1 MRTIMLDR
9 ISARSALLSWVT
21 FALFFVFGASRG
33 AASQLPGNL
42 LISPQASP
50 HHVILVEK
58 SSQRLFIYQFDGDYE
73 LMATYNCATGEN
85 LGDKRVSGDRKTP
98 EGIYFFTKAVGEQYL
113 TSTYGVRA
121 FPMNYPN
128 LMDIRRG
135 KGGNNIWVHGTN
147 EELKERST
155 NGCIVLGNEDV
166 AQLDFYIKLWN
177 TPIIVEEELKYED
190 RNSLLHQGQVLLE
203 TINGWSQ
210 AWSQKDLE
218 HYLSYYTPEFRW
230 RNLDLQGWKKKK
242 ARLNRLYRAISV
254 QLRDIRL
261 FRQGEMVLATAEEI
275 YRSDRFASH
284 GFKHLYL
291 VQNSVDWRIL
301 GEEWH
306 SAKRPAPPLFQLAA
320 IPPPDKEFAQDSVRN
335 FVEEWRRAWEQG
347 DLSAYLAC
355 YHPQFR
361 ARHMGLRG
369 WKRYKRQLFR
379 RTSERAIDL
388 NDVETEVNDSTAVVN
403 AHQVYRSDIHQDSGL
418 KTLLLRWHRGRWTIY
433 RETWKPLADSE

>member
-1 MRTIMLDR
+1 MRKGIT
-9 ISARSALLSWVT
+9 ARFAKLTWLTSVLLLTGIPAV
-21 FALFFVFGASRG
+21 GIASK
-33 AASQLPGNL
+33 LPANL
-42 LISPQASP
+42 LISPHASP

-73 LMATYNCATGEN
+73 LVATYNIATGEN
-85 LGDKRVSGDRKTP
+85 PGDKKVSGDRKTP

-147 EELKERST
+147 EELEERST
-155 NGCIVLGNEDV
+155 NGCIVLGNGDV
-166 AQLDFYIKLWN
+166 AQLDSYIKLWN
-177 TPIIVEEELKYED
+177 TPIIVETELKYED
-190 RNSLLHQGQVLLE
+190 RSTLLHQGQLLLE

-210 AWSQKDLE
+210 AWSQKNLDR
-218 HYLSYYTPEFRW
+218 YLSYYASDFRW
-230 RNLDLQGWKKKK
+230 KNLDLQGWKIRK
-242 ARLNRLYRAISV
+242 AWLNQRYRAISV

-301 GEEWH
+301 AEEWH
-306 SAKRPAPPLFQLAA
+306 SAKRPAPPLLQLAA
-320 IPPPDKEFAQDSVRN
+320 KPPPDRETAQ
-335 FVEEWRRAWEQG
+335 EWRRAWEQG
-347 DLSAYLAC
+347 DLPSYLAY
-355 YHPQFR
+355 YHPRFR
-361 ARHMGLRG
+361 TRGMGLRG
-369 WKRYKRQLFR
+369 WSRYKRQLFSR
-379 RTSERAIDL
+379 SSERVIQLGDI
-388 NDVETEVNDSTAVVN
+388 ETEVQGSAAVVN
-403 AHQVYRSDIHQDSGL
+403 SKQEYRSETHEDSGL
-418 KTLLLRWHRGRWTIY
+418 KTLRLRWYRGRWTIF
-433 RETWKPLADSE
+433 RETWKQLPDQG